1 MNRMLN
7 ILIKNEQSFVRNET
21 DMSARFRNFTLFKSH
36 ALVSLILNINE

>member
-7 ILIKNEQSFVRNET
+7 ILIKNEQSFVGNET

-36 ALVSLILNINE
+36 ALVSLILNII